1 MGAFWEIFGIVFLSS
16 VKFLFAPSL
25 AIGSG
30 FGYLKTIVIT
40 FCGGSI
46 GILFFYYFGYWMI
59 NKFKSKNKTTLS
71 SEAKKKKIFT
81 RTNKLIVRIKSKYG
95 LMGLSFITPAII
107 SIPVG
112 SILAAKYFRKNP
124 KTLSYLLL
132 SLFFWCVL
140 LTSISYLFKE
150 SF

>member
-25 AIGSG
+25 AISAG

-46 GILFFYYFGYWMI
+46 GILFFYFFGTWVMKKI
-59 NKFKSKNKTTLS
+59 KPKNTS
-71 SEAKKKKIFT
+71 ISISEKNKKKIFT
-81 RTNKLIVRIKSKYG
+81 RTNKMIVRIKAKYG
-95 LMGLSFITPAII
+95 LLGLSFITPAII
-107 SIPVG
+107 SIPIG

-124 KTLSYLLL
+124 KTLSYLLI
-132 SLFFWCVL
+132 SLFFWCIL
-140 LTSISYLFKE
+140 LTSISYLFKQ